1 MTNVNLCTYRI
12 RIGMFRGGM
21 RSKANASSSF
31 ILQLPVLPHSSQMTL
46 AIRIVFFALL
56 AMHGI
61 EKNPGPR
68 SPERKAEDNN
78 LTPHDQAR
86 PDLPHQEPTEQLT
99 SGGRTIGVP
108 DQQTEGT
115 IDGFGDLSDIR
126 DLLPREPTEPS
137 TSEGRTIGV
146 SDQQT
151 KGTIDDVCNLSPKMM
166 DLRRQEPI
174 GTVTDGWKTFDDFIQ
189 INKERGEM
197 TESNLTSDA
206 HVTGISGPAINIS
219 LAGFSN
225 IVIGND
231 GLQAKQTLAASDTSS
246 NGSDQNTLEKK
257 RKLIFSDAKNHKGLQ
272 QFNGSHPAG
281 NDTPILCFPVISEN
295 PEPIGNQST
304 PHGIRE
310 YPGSNGSQAAP
321 EVPDETSGTSSDDAN
336 ITHGIEH
343 LDINKDSG
351 WIKLKEN
358 LGYYKNKRL
367 CHRKPIYYGIH
378 KVGNEN
384 HKVVIKLIPYEDN
397 MDPKEL
403 SALEK
408 MQHPN
413 IVRYRDSGLT
423 PRGRHWFIV
432 MECCNE
438 NTLEQIATQNL
449 TWDEMKNIMLQLAH
463 GLRYMHTKYNMQHRD
478 IKPANILQSICG
490 KHFKLADFGFNKEI
504 LESSNALT
512 PEHVGTR
519 GYRTPE
525 SYLKKPLLTN
535 RSDIY
540 QLGLNFFYI
549 LSKGRHILGPVS
561 DSLPHYAI
569 RNKLSVKK
577 KSLEIIDGPDRELAK
592 HLMLSMTR
600 GNPYTKTLEEKDY
613 SKLRNEHQK
622 YRDKMST
629 EELIFDNLPRPSAKE
644 VLCHP
649 LFWSSE
655 RKFDFIRHLSRS
667 LKTGKQKFEDSK
679 LLTKYNMP
687 MWRQALDGENET
699 PTRLAEITKKM
710 DSNCCMLE
718 ILGRVEESEQDEEIR
733 SEIMRFVEN
742 KFPGF
747 ILDAYLIAQAKSVGR
762 STFFNEIARNP
773 SEN

>member
-31 ILQLPVLPHSSQMTL
+31 ILQLLPHSSRMAL

-78 LTPHDQAR
+78 LTPRDQAEM
-86 PDLPHQEPTEQLT
+86 DLSHQEPIEQFT
-99 SGGRTIGVP
+99 SEARTIGNP
-108 DQQTEGT
+108 AEQTEGM
-115 IDGFGDLSDIR
+115 IDGFGDLS
-126 DLLPREPTEPS
+126 S
-137 TSEGRTIGV
+137 
-146 SDQQT
+146 
-151 KGTIDDVCNLSPKMM
+151 
-166 DLRRQEPI
+166 DLRSQEQIKPI
-174 GTVTDGWKTFDDFIQ
+174 TGERKTFDDPNQTAVQREETHRQRPLRLEPLISYHRHPFI
-189 INKERGEM
+189 K
-197 TESNLTSDA
+197 
-206 HVTGISGPAINIS
+206 IS
-219 LAGFSN
+219 LPGFSN

-231 GLQAKQTLAASDTSS
+231 EFRAGQTLAASGTSS
-246 NGSDQNTLEKK
+246 NGSSQNTLEKK
-257 RKLIFSDAKNHKGLQ
+257 RKLTYSDAKNHKGSE
-272 QFNGSHPAG
+272 QFKGSHPAR
-281 NDTPILCFPVISEN
+281 NDTSISCFPVIGGN
-295 PEPIGNQST
+295 PEPVDN
-304 PHGIRE
+304 
-310 YPGSNGSQAAP
+310 QAAP
-321 EVPDETSGTSSDDAN
+321 ERDETRQNTSSANAN
-336 ITHGIEH
+336 IIHGKEQSSTE
-343 LDINKDSG
+343 DSDLT
-351 WIKLKEN
+351 KLKEN
-358 LGYYKNKRL
+358 LWYNKNKRL

-378 KVGNEN
+378 KVGNEK
-384 HKVVIKLIPYEDN
+384 HKVVIKFIPYEDN
-397 MDPKEL
+397 MDPIEL
-403 SALEK
+403 NAMAKL
-408 MQHPN
+408 QHPN

-423 PRGRHWFIV
+423 PLGNHCFIV

-438 NTLEQIATQNL
+438 KTLEQTAKENL
-449 TWDEMKNIMLQLAH
+449 TWDKRKTIMLQIAH

-512 PEHVGTR
+512 PGHVATR

-525 SYLKKPLLTN
+525 SYLDEPLLTN

-613 SKLRNEHQK
+613 TKLRNEHQK
-622 YRDKMST
+622 YRVTMT
-629 EELIFDNLPRPSAKE
+629 HAERNFDNMPRPSAEE

-655 RKFDFIRHLSRS
+655 RKFDFIQNLSRS
-667 LKTGKQKFEDSK
+667 LKFSKQKFEDYK
-679 LLTKYNMP
+679 LLTKYNMT
-687 MWRQALDGENET
+687 MWKKALDGGNET

-718 ILGRVEESEQDEEIR
+718 ILGHVEESEEKGEIR
-733 SEIMRFVEN
+733 TEIMQFVEK
-742 KFPGF
+742 KFPCF
-747 ILDAYLIAQAKSVGR
+747 ILDAYLIAQEKSLVR
-762 STFFNEIARNP
+762 DSFFKETARNP
-773 SEN
+773 SENYH